1 MFDSLERV
9 LAPVAEK
16 LSKNKVLS
24 AIRDGFIIGTPLI
37 VVASIFLLIA
47 NFPIKGYPEFMA
59 GIFGEGWSSH
69 LGAVTA
75 ATFDVISLLTVL
87 GIGYSYAR
95 EKEVDRISGAVIAF
109 VAFLIITQQSYPEYV
124 NEAGKAFKGFSFGNL
139 GSQGIFLAMITAL
152 LSVEIFAWV
161 KRRGWVIKLPDGVP
175 PAVMESFASLI
186 PSAFVMGGFFLVR
199 LGFQATQYEYV
210 HVFVYKMLQAP
221 MMGFGEF
228 WGFDIIYQFLSNLF
242 WFFGINGPAVTNT
255 VFRPIHEAM
264 TIANLTA
271 FEAGNVVLPYI
282 FTGPFRD
289 FFSNFGGGGST
300 LSLVIVM
307 VTMAKSQRMKQLG
320 RLSIVPGFFGINEM
334 IIFGLPVVLN
344 PIIIIPFLLVPVIN
358 SILSTFMM
366 IFEIIP
372 FTSGIALPWTTPVF
386 FSGWLS
392 TGSILAGV
400 FQIGLVILGC
410 VIYFPFFKILDNQ
423 YLTEEATPGANT
435 KDEIDE
441 LSFDDISFDDL

>member
-1 MFDSLERV
+1 
-9 LAPVAEK
+9 
-16 LSKNKVLS
+16 
-24 AIRDGFIIGTPLI
+24 
-37 VVASIFLLIA
+37 
-47 NFPIKGYPEFMA
+47 
-59 GIFGEGWSSH
+59 
-69 LGAVTA
+69 
-75 ATFDVISLLTVL
+75 
-87 GIGYSYAR
+87 
-95 EKEVDRISGAVIAF
+95 
-109 VAFLIITQQSYPEYV
+109 
-124 NEAGKAFKGFSFGNL
+124 
-139 GSQGIFLAMITAL
+139 
-152 LSVEIFAWV
+152 
-161 KRRGWVIKLPDGVP
+161 
-175 PAVMESFASLI
+175 
-186 PSAFVMGGFFLVR
+186 
-199 LGFQATQYEYV
+199 
-210 HVFVYKMLQAP
+210 
-221 MMGFGEF
+221 
-228 WGFDIIYQFLSNLF
+228 
-242 WFFGINGPAVTNT
+242 AVTNT

-372 FTSGIALPWTTPVF
+372 FTTGIALPWTTPVF

-410 VIYFPFFKILDNQ
+410 AIYFPFFKILDNQ

>member
-1 MFDSLERV
+1 MFDQLEKV

-37 VVASIFLLIA
+37 VVASIFLLVA
-47 NFPIKGYPEFMA
+47 NFPISGYAEFMT
-59 GIFGEGWSSH
+59 GIFGEGWATH
-69 LGAVTA
+69 LGSVTA
-75 ATFDVISLLTVL
+75 ATFDVISLLTVI

-95 EKEVDRISGAVIAF
+95 EKEVDRISGGVIAF

-124 NEAGKAFKGFSFGNL
+124 NEAGRAFRGYSFGNL

-152 LSVEIFAWV
+152 VSVEIFAFV
-161 KRRGWVIKLPDGVP
+161 KNKGWVIKLPDGVP

-186 PSAFVMGGFFLVR
+186 PSAFVMVVFFLVR
-199 LGFQATQYEYV
+199 IGFQATSFEYA
-210 HVFVYKMLQAP
+210 HVFIYKALQAP

-271 FEAGNVVLPYI
+271 FEAGNTVLPFI

-289 FFSNFGGGGST
+289 FFSNYGGGGST

-320 RLSIVPGFFGINEM
+320 RLSIVPGIFGINEM

-344 PIIIIPFLLVPVIN
+344 PIIIIPFLFVPVVN
-358 SILSTFMM
+358 SILSTLMM
-366 IFEIIP
+366 VLNVFP
-372 FTSGIALPWTTPVF
+372 YTSGIALPWTTPVF

-392 TGSILAGV
+392 TGSVLAGI

-410 VIYFPFFKILDNQ
+410 VLYFPFFKILDNQ
-423 YLTEEATPGANT
+423 YLAEESKPQVDT

-441 LSFDDISFDDL
+441 ISFDDISFDDL

>member
-1 MFDSLERV
+1 MFNKLENV
-9 LAPVAEK
+9 LAPIAEK

-24 AIRDGFIIGTPLI
+24 AIRDGFIISTPLI

-47 NFPIKGYPEFMA
+47 NFPITGYPEFMA
-59 GIFGEGWSSH
+59 GIFGEGWDGHLSS
-69 LGAVTA
+69 VVS
-75 ATFDVISLLTVL
+75 ATFDVISLLTVI

-152 LSVEIFAWV
+152 LSVQIFAWV
-161 KRRGWVIKLPDGVP
+161 KNKGWVIKLPDGVP
-175 PAVMESFASLI
+175 PAVMESFAALI
-186 PSAFVMGGFFLVR
+186 PSAFVMVIFFGFR
-199 LGFQATQYEYV
+199 MIFQVTDFGYA

-221 MMGFGEF
+221 LMGFGEF
-228 WGFDIIYQFLSNLF
+228 AAFDVIYQFLSNLF

-264 TIANLTA
+264 TIANLNA
-271 FEAGNVVLPYI
+271 FELGEPLRYI

-307 VTMAKSQRMKQLG
+307 LTVGKSQRMKQLG
-320 RLSIVPGFFGINEM
+320 RLSIVPGVFGINEM

-344 PIIIIPFLLVPVIN
+344 PIILIPFIFVPVIN
-358 SILSTFMM
+358 SIISTVFMSTGL
-366 IFEIIP
+366 IP
-372 FTSGIALPWTTPVF
+372 LTSGIALPWTTPVF

-392 TGSILAGV
+392 TGSIWAGV
-400 FQIGLVILGC
+400 LQIGLVALGC
-410 VIYFPFFKILDNQ
+410 AIYYPFFKILDNQ
-423 YLTEEATPGANT
+423 YLADEAAPQEKI
-435 KDEIDE
+435 KDELDDIS
-441 LSFDDISFDDL
+441 LDDISFDDL